1 MIMSMTKQTE
11 NRLRFRRQQKGWSQF
26 DLAGHAGISR
36 AAVSAIEMNRLSP
49 SVTAALALAKALD
62 CSVEELFA
70 AHADE
75 LAPVWAWPC
84 PRQPCRYWQATV
96 GGRTILY
103 PVEQTLAGMTEH
115 DGVFRNG
122 KLEPVHRQPA
132 NKTIVMAC
140 CDPASGILAA
150 QLAERSGLRLLV
162 LSRSSS
168 QAVDLLRRG
177 LVHVAGIHLA
187 TPDRPK
193 ANGVLARKQLGK
205 ECRLLR
211 IARWQ
216 EGIALAPRSAIGS
229 VRSALGSRLHWVGR
243 EPGSAAR
250 HCLDELFCE
259 RRPPRRIAFDHR
271 GVAEAIRC
279 GWADAGVCLRLVCE
293 EAGLHFLPVR
303 QEIFELCFRAESERD
318 PWLISLKDAVRAPA
332 YRRQL
337 GDLPGYDPRDCG
349 EIYTPK

>member
-1 MIMSMTKQTE
+1 MIMSSFKQTE
-11 NRLRFRRQQKGWSQF
+11 NRLRVRRQQKDWSQA

-49 SVTAALALAKALD
+49 SVTAALALAKTLD
-62 CSVEELFA
+62 CSVEDLFGA
-70 AHADE
+70 GPDE
-75 LAPVWAWPC
+75 LAPFWAWPC
-84 PRQPCRYWQATV
+84 PGQPCRYWQATV
-96 GGRTILY
+96 GGRTVLY
-103 PVEQTLAGMTEH
+103 PVEPTLAGMAQH

-122 KLEPVHRQPA
+122 KLEPVPRQPLE
-132 NKTIVMAC
+132 KTIVMAC

-150 QLAERSGLRLLV
+150 QLADRSGLRLLA
-162 LSRSSS
+162 LSRSSL
-168 QAVDLLRRG
+168 QALDLLRRG
-177 LVHVAGIHLA
+177 LVHVAGLHLA

-193 ANGVLARKQLGK
+193 ANGALARKQVGK

-216 EGIALAPRSAIGS
+216 EGIALASGSGIGS
-229 VRSALGSRLHWVGR
+229 VRGALGSRLHWVGR

-250 HCLDELFCE
+250 HCLDELFRR

-279 GWADAGVCLRLVCE
+279 GWADAGVCLRLVSE
-293 EAGLHFLPVR
+293 EAALQFLSVR
-303 QEIFELCFRAESERD
+303 QEIFELCFPVEAEAD
-318 PWLISLKDAVRAPA
+318 PWLIALKEAVRAPA

-337 GDLPGYDPRDCG
+337 ADLPGYDPKDCG
-349 EIYTPK
+349 EIDTPR